1 MIFNKK
7 KQIIKYIF
15 NLFQIIEAKT
25 EKEIQL
31 CVDIRKEVFI
41 SEQGVDPR
49 IEIDNLDYKC
59 EHILAFYKNQPVATA
74 RLQKISEE
82 KYKVGRMAV
91 RQKHRRYGIG
101 SKILQ
106 FIENHLK
113 KKQIKL
119 VELNAQKYVEK
130 FYLKNGYFTVGDEFL
145 EADILHIK
153 MQKNIISSL

>member
-1 MIFNKK
+1 M
-7 KQIIKYIF
+7 F
-15 NLFQIIEAKT
+15 NLFQIIEAKS

-41 SEQGVDPR
+41 NEQGVNPR
-49 IEIDNLDYKC
+49 IEIDNIDYKC

-91 RQKHRRYGIG
+91 KKKHRRYGIG
-101 SKILQ
+101 SEILL
-106 FIENHLK
+106 FIENYLK
-113 KKQIKL
+113 KKQIKKI
-119 VELNAQKYVEK
+119 ELNAQKYVEK
-130 FYLKNGYFTVGDEFL
+130 FYLKNGFNPVGDEFF

-153 MQKNIISSL
+153 MQKNIISPL

>member
-1 MIFNKK
+1 M
-7 KQIIKYIF
+7 F
-15 NLFQIIEAKT
+15 NLFQIIEAKK

-153 MQKNIISSL
+153 MQKNIILSL

>member
-1 MIFNKK
+1 M
-7 KQIIKYIF
+7 F
-15 NLFQIIEAKT
+15 NLFQIIEAKK

-59 EHILAFYKNQPVATA
+59 EHILALYKNQPVATA

>member
-1 MIFNKK
+1 M
-7 KQIIKYIF
+7 F

>member
-1 MIFNKK
+1 M
-7 KQIIKYIF
+7 F
-15 NLFQIIEAKT
+15 NLFQIIEAKS

-41 SEQGVDPR
+41 NEQGVNPI
-49 IEIDNLDYKC
+49 IEIDNIDYKC

-91 RQKHRRYGIG
+91 KKKHRRYGIG
-101 SKILQ
+101 SEILL
-106 FIENHLK
+106 FIENYLK
-113 KKQIKL
+113 KKQIKKI
-119 VELNAQKYVEK
+119 ELNAQKYVEK
-130 FYLKNGYFTVGDEFL
+130 FYLKNGFNPVGDEFF

-153 MQKNIISSL
+153 MQKNII

>member
-1 MIFNKK
+1 M
-7 KQIIKYIF
+7 F
-15 NLFQIIEAKT
+15 NLFQIIEAKS

-41 SEQGVDPR
+41 NEQGVNPR
-49 IEIDNLDYKC
+49 IEIDNIDYKC

-91 RQKHRRYGIG
+91 KKKHRRYGIG
-101 SKILQ
+101 SEILL
-106 FIENHLK
+106 FIENYLK
-113 KKQIKL
+113 KKQIKII
-119 VELNAQKYVEK
+119 ELNAQKYVEK
-130 FYLKNGYFTVGDEFL
+130 FYLKNGYNTVGDEFF

-153 MQKNIISSL
+153 MQKNIISPL

>member
-1 MIFNKK
+1 M
-7 KQIIKYIF
+7 F
-15 NLFQIIEAKT
+15 NLFQIIEAKK

-31 CVDIRKEVFI
+31 CVEIRKEVFI
-41 SEQGVDPR
+41 GEQEVDPQ

-59 EHILAFYKNQPVATA
+59 EHILGFYKNQPIATA

-91 RQKHRRYGIG
+91 RKKYRRYGIG
-101 SKILQ
+101 SKILL

-130 FYLKNGYFTVGDEFL
+130 FYSKNGYSPIGNEFM
-145 EADILHIK
+145 EANILHIK
-153 MQKNIISSL
+153 MQKNIFSSL

>member
-1 MIFNKK
+1 M
-7 KQIIKYIF
+7 F
-15 NLFQIIEAKT
+15 NLFQIIEAKK
-25 EKEIQL
+25 EKQIQL
-31 CVDIRKEVFI
+31 CVEIRKEVFI

-49 IEIDNLDYKC
+49 IEIDNIDYKC
-59 EHILAFYKNQPVATA
+59 EHILAFYKNQPVGTA

-130 FYLKNGYFTVGDEFL
+130 FYLKNGYFTVGDEFF

-153 MQKNIISSL
+153 MQKNII

>member
-1 MIFNKK
+1 M
-7 KQIIKYIF
+7 F
-15 NLFQIIEAKT
+15 NLFQIIEAKS

-41 SEQGVDPR
+41 NEQGVNPI
-49 IEIDNLDYKC
+49 IEIDNIDYKC

-91 RQKHRRYGIG
+91 KKKHRRYGIG
-101 SKILQ
+101 SEILL
-106 FIENHLK
+106 FIENYLK
-113 KKQIKL
+113 KKQIKKI
-119 VELNAQKYVEK
+119 ELNAQKYVEK
-130 FYLKNGYFTVGDEFL
+130 FYLKNGFNPVGDEFF

-153 MQKNIISSL
+153 MQKNIISPL

>member
-1 MIFNKK
+1 M
-7 KQIIKYIF
+7 F
-15 NLFQIIEAKT
+15 NLFQIIEAKS

-41 SEQGVDPR
+41 NEQGVNPR
-49 IEIDNLDYKC
+49 IEIDNIDYKC

-91 RQKHRRYGIG
+91 KKKHRRYGIG
-101 SKILQ
+101 SEILL
-106 FIENHLK
+106 FIENYLK
-113 KKQIKL
+113 KKQIKII
-119 VELNAQKYVEK
+119 ELNAQKYVEK
-130 FYLKNGYFTVGDEFL
+130 FYLKNGYNPVGDEFF

-153 MQKNIISSL
+153 MQKNIISPL

>member
-1 MIFNKK
+1 M
-7 KQIIKYIF
+7 F
-15 NLFQIIEAKT
+15 NLFQIIEAKS

-41 SEQGVDPR
+41 NEQGVNPI
-49 IEIDNLDYKC
+49 IEIDNIDYKC

-91 RQKHRRYGIG
+91 KKKHRRYGIG
-101 SKILQ
+101 SEILL

-113 KKQIKL
+113 KKQIKKI
-119 VELNAQKYVEK
+119 ELNAQKYVEK
-130 FYLKNGYFTVGDEFL
+130 FYLKNGFNPVGDEFF

-153 MQKNIISSL
+153 MQKNIISPL

>member
-1 MIFNKK
+1 M
-7 KQIIKYIF
+7 F
-15 NLFQIIEAKT
+15 NLFQIIEAKK

>member
-1 MIFNKK
+1 M
-7 KQIIKYIF
+7 F
-15 NLFQIIEAKT
+15 NLFQIIEAKS

-41 SEQGVDPR
+41 NEQGVNPI
-49 IEIDNLDYKC
+49 IEIDNIDYKC

-91 RQKHRRYGIG
+91 KKKHRRYGIG

-113 KKQIKL
+113 KKQIKKI
-119 VELNAQKYVEK
+119 ELNAQKYVEK
-130 FYLKNGYFTVGDEFL
+130 FYLKNGFNPVGDEFF

-153 MQKNIISSL
+153 MQKNIISPL